1 MKNDKYLGDEKKLK
15 ELYEK
20 LDVIKGN
27 TPQKDA
33 ALKRERGYLLE
44 KLIYSVLLNEKL
56 QPSTSYALEG
66 EQVDGNF
73 IYLDLPFLLEAKWHA
88 KPIEASKIYAFK
100 GKVDGKFHLSSGIF
114 ISMSGYS
121 DDAPDALRIG
131 KTSNLILFDKQ
142 DMHHIFSG
150 GATFHEILRF
160 KMDKASFYGELYVP
174 FQTKAD
180 TTKVDKEV
188 KPATPAKIVKAKST
202 LKQKESTKK
211 KVLIISPSPQLLQ
224 PFIDNTLGNLNIFPE
239 IAFSQMPFISS
250 RKEDST
256 VKNIHRTLVS
266 IPIINS
272 FQAIILLYPMEDE
285 AFIAEHSDIVFLN
298 EVLLRQGVTNGAIL
312 IMIDKEGRLTG
323 TQLDLL
329 NNFLIRLVNPQPLF

>member
-114 ISMSGYS
+114 ISHLYYS
-121 DDAPDALRIG
+121 HRIDSLVLTSRTSSAALFTPC
-131 KTSNLILFDKQ
+131 TSTRVQ
-142 DMHHIFSG
+142 
-150 GATFHEILRF
+150 
-160 KMDKASFYGELYVP
+160 
-174 FQTKAD
+174 AD
-180 TTKVDKEV
+180 RSRGV
-188 KPATPAKIVKAKST
+188 ST
-202 LKQKESTKK
+202 LNTWAST
-211 KVLIISPSPQLLQ
+211 P
-224 PFIDNTLGNLNIFPE
+224 
-239 IAFSQMPFISS
+239 
-250 RKEDST
+250 
-256 VKNIHRTLVS
+256 
-266 IPIINS
+266 
-272 FQAIILLYPMEDE
+272 
-285 AFIAEHSDIVFLN
+285 
-298 EVLLRQGVTNGAIL
+298 
-312 IMIDKEGRLTG
+312 
-323 TQLDLL
+323 
-329 NNFLIRLVNPQPLF
+329 